1 MAFQIDYIKELQD
14 TDYDIQGAMTI
25 LLSTL
30 TSTGLNITT
39 PNILK
44 VKLLPQE
51 ELLFI
56 NPKGVLFVSWRDL
69 LPSKYQ

>member
-51 ELLFI
+51 ELLVI
-56 NPKGVLFVSWRDL
+56 NPKGVLFIS
-69 LPSKYQ
+69 